1 MDHSAEIKAYFE
13 MKRAEREEAERLKA
27 VTDTHTAEKIAEIR
41 NAIRKE
47 EEALEVARA
56 KERIEQIKDSEDKE
70 KKSAIAKEAD
80 QIEKDLRTHEK
91 EQGEKIYE
99 AVKHL
104 PQDEQDKIY
113 SVLQHTEDK
122 KKEYENTKDETAT
135 EKLNR
140 RAKEYDPTQEK
151 AVSSNVWDEA
161 LACIGAAIITGVIE
175 LGTELPARMIK
186 KQREQEKNEL
196 RQKEEAE
203 RKKTQEGV
211 EV

>member
-13 MKRAEREEAERLKA
+13 MKRAEREEEERLKA

-56 KERIEQIKDSEDKE
+56 KERIEQIKNNEDKE
-70 KKSAIAKEAD
+70 KKITLTKEAD

-99 AVKHL
+99 TIKHL
-104 PQDEQDKIY
+104 PQEEQDKIY
-113 SVLQHTEDK
+113 SVLEHTEDK
-122 KKEYENTKDETAT
+122 KKEYENTKDETSI
-135 EKLNR
+135 EKLNK